1 MSFLANI
8 IWILTS
14 WYVPLLYLLGG
25 IIFFPLLP
33 FLWPMIKYSFLPFG
47 RVIVTT
53 EYLKSFKVKND
64 NKDFELV
71 SPVVKTLGNI
81 LWIITFGWIL
91 ALAHVI
97 AGIINFL
104 LIWMIVPIPNIMAH
118 FKLVPIAFFP
128 FGRKIISKELSKK
141 LKDHQAEKEY
151 KSLQ

>member
-1 MSFLANI
+1 MSLLANI

-14 WYVPLLYLLGG
+14 WYVPLLYLIGG

>member
-1 MSFLANI
+1 MSLLANI
-8 IWILTS
+8 IWLLTS
-14 WYVPLLYLLGG
+14 WYVPLLYLIGG

>member
-1 MSFLANI
+1 MSLLANI
-8 IWILTS
+8 IWLLTS
-14 WYVPLLYLLGG
+14 WYVPLLYLIGG

-71 SPVVKTLGNI
+71 SPVVKTLGNV

-118 FKLVPIAFFP
+118 FKLVPLAFFP

>member
-1 MSFLANI
+1 MSLLANI
-8 IWILTS
+8 IWLLTS
-14 WYVPLLYLLGG
+14 WYVPLLYLIGG

-71 SPVVKTLGNI
+71 SPVVKTLGNV

>member
-1 MSFLANI
+1 MSLLANI
-8 IWILTS
+8 IWLLTS
-14 WYVPLLYLLGG
+14 WYVPLLYLIGG

-71 SPVVKTLGNI
+71 SPVVKTLGNL

-118 FKLVPIAFFP
+118 FKLVPLAFFP